1 MMLTGGIDAEDGNSA
16 LVGLPVGSDASA
28 DAGGMAASGELA
40 SAVLAFQDDA

>member
-28 DAGGMAASGELA
+28 DVGGMTVSGA
-40 SAVLAFQDDA
+40 FAISARAFQDDA